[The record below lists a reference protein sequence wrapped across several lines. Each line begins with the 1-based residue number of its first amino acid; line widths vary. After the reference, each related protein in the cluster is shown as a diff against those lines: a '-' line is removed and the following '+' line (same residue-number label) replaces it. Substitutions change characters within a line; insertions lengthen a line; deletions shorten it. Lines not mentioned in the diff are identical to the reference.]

1 MMIQHQQSHLSI
13 ASDECQEMIVDEGP
27 RLSNFIGQQGLTHQE
42 QIKGKKS
49 AQISPNLR
57 KKVLPPLHAGGNSMD
72 MHKFNTQKPFKSQN
86 KVEIKSSRK

>member
-72 MHKFNTQKPFKSQN
+72 
-86 KVEIKSSRK
+86 